1 MFELDNASASYNKR
15 EVLSGVTLKI
25 AEGERVALV
34 GESGAGKSTLLAL
47 LYRQQS
53 ADSALI
59 PQDWAL
65 VRTLSVFHNVYIG
78 RLNRYSTWYNLR
90 NLVRPSSREIDAIE
104 PILESLGLA
113 DKIFAPVG
121 ELSGGQQQRAAVAR
135 ALFQGSPALLGD
147 EPVSAVDEYQARR
160 ILETIRKT
168 HSTIVLAMH
177 DVSLALAYTD
187 RVIGIRNGGIV
198 LDKPTAGLSR
208 ADLDPVYRA

>member
-1 MFELDNASASYNKR
+1 LFELDNASASYNKR

>member
-25 AEGERVALV
+25 TEGERVALV

-78 RLNRYSTWYNLR
+78 RLDRYSTWYNLR
-90 NLVRPSSREIDAIE
+90 NLVRPSGREIGAIE

-160 ILETIRKT
+160 ILETIRET
-168 HSTIVLAMH
+168 HRTIVLAMH
-177 DVSLALAYTD
+177 DVGLALAYTD
-187 RVIGIRNGGIV
+187 RIIGIRNGGIV
-198 LDKPTAGLSR
+198 LDEPTAGLSR
-208 ADLDPVYRA
+208 ADLDPVFRA